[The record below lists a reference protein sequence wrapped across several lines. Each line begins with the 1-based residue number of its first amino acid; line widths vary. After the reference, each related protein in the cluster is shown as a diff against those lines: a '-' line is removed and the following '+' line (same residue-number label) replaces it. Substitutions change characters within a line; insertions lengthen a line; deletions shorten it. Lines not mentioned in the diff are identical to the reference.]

1 MALVLGWETGKH
13 EQAQQN
19 KTKQKK
25 ILPAKAENVAV
36 INFVYLILS
45 YIERSCA

>member
-19 KTKQKK
+19 KTKQKN
-25 ILPAKAENVAV
+25 LPAKAENVAV
-36 INFVYLILS
+36 INLVYLILS
-45 YIERSCA
+45 YIERSCV